1 MKKVIPTLRGD
12 TYYLRKRV
20 PIRYAPIEPKELVHI
35 SLATDSFDVA
45 RRKAPEVWAQ
55 MIEAWEA
62 KLDGHDADGDA
73 RMKAA
78 RNLAQRRGYRYLD
91 APEVARLPLDE
102 ILKRIE
108 SAVDKRGRL
117 DMKEAEAA
125 LGLVPA
131 PALTVSQ
138 AFEEFY
144 KVAEDRTVGK
154 SADQLRRHRAPR
166 LKATNNFIAAVGNKQ
181 LAEITTDDMFAFR
194 AAWMERVAKGEV
206 KAESANKDFIYLGA
220 MWRAVAQAK
229 GITLRFATEGLALSA
244 SKGKKATRPPFS
256 DEWIK
261 EKLLAVGALDGL
273 NVEARTILLVMVNTG
288 ARPSEIAG
296 LLPGEIKLDAKVP
309 HILIQPNE
317 ARHLKNRHSERYIP
331 LTGISLD
338 AIKAM
343 PGGFPTYSQKSATLS
358 ATVNKFLAENKL
370 LETDDHSMYSLR
382 HAFEDRMLT
391 GGIDE
396 RVRRDLL
403 GHGLK
408 RERYG
413 RGGDMEFV
421 HGLMLPLAL

>member
-1 MKKVIPTLRGD
+1 MKKITPSLRGD

-20 PIRYAPIEPKELVHI
+20 PIRYAPVEPKELVHI

-45 RRKAPEVWAQ
+45 RRKAPEVWAR

-91 APEVARLPLDE
+91 APEVAKLPLEE

-108 SAVDKRGRL
+108 SVVDRRGRL

-131 PALTVSQ
+131 PTLTVSQ
-138 AFEEFY
+138 AFDAFY
-144 KVAEDRTVGK
+144 EVAGDRIVGK

-166 LKATNNFIAAVGNKQ
+166 LKATNNFIASVGNKQ

-194 AAWMERVAKGEV
+194 ASWLERVAKGEV

-229 GITLRFATEGLALSA
+229 GVPLRFDTDGLSLSA

-256 DEWIK
+256 DKWIK
-261 EKLLAVGALDGL
+261 EKLLALDALNGL
-273 NVEARTILLVMVNTG
+273 NLEARTILLVMVNTG

-296 LLPGEIKLDAKVP
+296 LLPEEIKLGAKVP
-309 HILIQPNE
+309 HILIQPNVN
-317 ARHLKNRHSERYIP
+317 RHLKNRHSERYIP
-331 LTGISLD
+331 LAGVSLD
-338 AIKAM
+338 AIKSM
-343 PGGFPTYSQKSATLS
+343 PGGFPRYASNSASLS
-358 ATVNKFLAENKL
+358 ATVNKFLAENGL
-370 LETDDHSMYSLR
+370 LETPEHSLYSLR

-391 GGIDE
+391 GGVDE
-396 RVRRDLL
+396 RLRRDLL

-413 RGGDMEFV
+413 AGGTMEHV
-421 HGLMLPLAL
+421 HSILLPLAL